1 MTVYIG
7 VDFHARKW
15 MLSYLT
21 TEDGEIQ
28 QIALLHEQDDV
39 RGFYV
44 QWERHGQNKGQLT
57 TRAARLRVHLETSWT
72 TRLWLCDAGA

>member
-44 QWERHGQNKGQLT
+44 QWDRHGQNKGQLT

>member
-7 VDFHARKW
+7 VDFHARKQ

-28 QIALLHEQDDV
+28 QIELLHEQDDV
-39 RGFYV
+39 RGSMRSCGV
-44 QWERHGQNKGQLT
+44 
-57 TRAARLRVHLETSWT
+57 RAR
-72 TRLWLCDAGA
+72 